1 MKVKNKNYYIRCQGC
16 IYCREIELK
25 KGNKVIASQLECT
38 CEFVE
43 EILND
48 FVYCGCYKKYI
59 GGCEEQMEEF
69 HKKKEKSQAELLAE
83 AMHQQTMDVVDGYVG
98 HVDMVNHP
106 KHYADSCSIE
116 CIDAMQVTFGTK
128 DLAKYCVI
136 NAYKYLW
143 RYKNKNGRED
153 LNKAEWYLNKF
164 DELLEESDNKPYSE
178 QIPSRYV
185 NICITLRK
193 WLKMANTALG
203 VDTVNEE

>member
-1 MKVKNKNYYIRCQGC
+1 MELEKYKRCMSC
-16 IYCREIELK
+16 IYCCESMLEKNGNIID
-25 KGNKVIASQLECT
+25 KGIH
-38 CEFVE
+38 CEHKLCGDV
-43 EILND
+43 LTD
-48 FVYCGCYKKYI
+48 DLYCGAYKGYAEDYK
-59 GGCEEQMEEF
+59 EQMEEF

-106 KHYADSCSIE
+106 KHYANSCSIE
-116 CIDAMQVTFGTK
+116 CIDAMQATFGTK

-143 RYKNKNGRED
+143 RYKNKNGKED

-178 QIPSRYV
+178 RIPSRYV
-185 NICITLRK
+185 NVCITLRK

-203 VDTVNEE
+203 GDIANEE

>member
-1 MKVKNKNYYIRCQGC
+1 MNVKNKNYYIRCQGC
-16 IYCREIELK
+16 IYYQEIELR
-25 KGNKVIASQLECT
+25 KGNKVIATDLKCT

-48 FVYCGCYKKYI
+48 FLYCGCYKKYI
-59 GGCEEQMEEF
+59 GGCEEQMEEN
-69 HKKKEKSQAELLAE
+69 KVI
-83 AMHQQTMDVVDGYVG
+83 DN
-98 HVDMVNHP
+98 VNHP
-106 KHYADSCSIE
+106 EHYANSCSIE
-116 CIDAMQVTFGTK
+116 CIDAMQATFGTK

-143 RYKNKNGRED
+143 RYKNKNGKED

-193 WLKMANTALG
+193 WLKMANMALG
-203 VDTVNEE
+203 GDTVNEE

>member
-1 MKVKNKNYYIRCQGC
+1 METKYEKGYTRCKSC
-16 IYCREIELK
+16 RYCKEVALR
-25 KGNKVIASQLECT
+25 KGNEIIAVELQCTNDMIKKV
-38 CEFVE
+38 
-43 EILND
+43 LND
-48 FVYCGCYKKYI
+48 DVWCVEYIYFLDVYNKQREKAT
-59 GGCEEQMEEF
+59 EMV
-69 HKKKEKSQAELLAE
+69 KEA
-83 AMHQQTMDVVDGYVG
+83 DN
-98 HVDMVNHP
+98 VNHP

-116 CIDAMQVTFGTK
+116 CIDAMQATFGTK

-143 RYKNKNGRED
+143 RHKNKNGKED

-185 NICITLRK
+185 NVCITLRK

-203 VDTVNEE
+203 GDTVNEE